1 MSADVT
7 AYVVIV
13 ALGLATYGLR
23 IGGYLLLARFER
35 LNPRVE
41 AALDAVPAAV
51 ITAIVAPV
59 AVATGVAETIA
70 TLLTIGAALRFPVI
84 PTLVVAALSVSLL
97 RAAGL

>member
-23 IGGYLLLARFER
+23 IGGYLLLARVER